1 MGANRREPLSEKWRE
16 RIQTGVLLD
25 RLQKHALGDI
35 EMTAAQVKSA
45 EVVLRKTIPDLKAIE
60 HSGGVDIRTESDAE
74 VLARIKANAEKV
86 GIDVGN
92 IEKP

>member
-1 MGANRREPLSEKWRE
+1 MGEKWRE

-25 RLQKHALGDI
+25 RLQKHALGKI

-86 GIDVGN
+86 GLDASSLGTA
-92 IEKP
+92 K

>member
-1 MGANRREPLSEKWRE
+1 MNEKWRG

-25 RLQKHALGDI
+25 RLQKHAFGEI

-60 HSGGVDIRTESDAE
+60 HSGGVDIRTESDDE
-74 VLARIKANAEKV
+74 VLARIKANAEKL
-86 GIDVGN
+86 GLDASKLGDS
-92 IEKP
+92 K

>member
-1 MGANRREPLSEKWRE
+1 MGEKWRE

-25 RLQKHALGDI
+25 RLQKHALGEI

-45 EVVLRKTIPDLKAIE
+45 EVVLRKTIPDLKAVE

-86 GIDVGN
+86 GLDASKLGDGR
-92 IEKP
+92 